1 MTTYHVSGHLDLT
14 PEEFAR
20 YYIPWIEAARAGAR
34 FVVGDALGAD
44 AMFIDYAEEHQLDV
58 VVYRRSADLGF
69 ERSESQEVDRA
80 QPIIHM
86 FAAPR
91 RTAPGAPTVGG
102 YTTDEERDAAMT
114 AASDADIA
122 WVRPGREH
130 SGTAK
135 NLKRRAAQRTTP

>member
-1 MTTYHVSGHLDLT
+1 LTTYHVSGHLDLT

-34 FVVGDALGAD
+34 FVVGDAPGAD
-44 AMFIDYAEEHQLDV
+44 AMFIDYAAQHELEV
-58 VVYRRSADLGF
+58 TVY
-69 ERSESQEVDRA
+69 
-80 QPIIHM
+80 HM
-86 FAAPR
+86 FGAPR
-91 RTAPGAPTVGG
+91 RCAPGAPTVGG